1 MNRERESEESHA
13 ADSTFVCGKVW
24 PTKLTKLSV
33 QWQTGISGLYAIT
46 PEVADTADL
55 VVMTQQALAGGA
67 RLVQYRNKSA
77 NDVLRLEQ
85 AHALVQLCRTFSA
98 PLIVNDHVDV
108 AVETGADGVHLGRED
123 ISVTGIAEAR
133 RRLGAGKIIGVSCYN
148 HLESAVEAE
157 QQGADYVVFGT
168 FFISATK
175 PGAVVASTDLL
186 REARQKLH
194 VPIVAIG
201 GITLDN
207 AASLIAQG
215 ADAVAVINAL
225 FSASDIQS
233 MAEKFSRLF
242 SLQNTQVT
250 K

>member
-13 ADSTFVCGKVW
+13 ADSAFVCGKVW

-46 PEVADTADL
+46 PDVANTADL
-55 VVMTQQALAGGA
+55 VAMTQQALAGGA

-77 NDVLRLEQ
+77 ADTLRLEQ
-85 AHALVQLCRTFSA
+85 ARALLQLCRTFSV

-108 AVETGADGVHLGRED
+108 AVEIGADGVHLGRED
-123 ISVTGIAEAR
+123 MTITGIAEVR
-133 RRLGAGKIIGVSCYN
+133 RRLGVGKIIGVSCYN
-148 HLESAVEAE
+148 RLESAIEAE
-157 QQGADYVVFGT
+157 QQGADYVAFGT

-175 PGAVVASTDLL
+175 PGAMVASTDLL
-186 REARQKLH
+186 REARKKLRIP
-194 VPIVAIG
+194 VVAIG
-201 GITLDN
+201 GITPDN
-207 AASLIAQG
+207 AAKLIAQG

-225 FSASDIQS
+225 FSAPDIQS

-242 SLQNTQVT
+242 SLQNIQVT